1 MTGTRESTFAI
12 SELNRLIIA
21 LARRDYQ
28 VIGPVM
34 RDGAIVYD
42 EIQGAEALPAGWTD
56 EQDAGRYR
64 LKRRDDSA
72 LFGYAVGPR
81 SWKNYLHPS
90 DIRLWSAER
99 ENGVFRILQNPGP
112 QKKYAFVGVRSCDL
126 TAIGVQD
133 RVLLGDR
140 YQDPIYAARRD
151 GVFIVA
157 VQCTHSVSTCFC
169 SSMRTGPHAEIGYD
183 LALTEL
189 IDANGHR
196 FLVEVGTEAGFELL
210 MEVEHHEASDEDLRL
225 ARASVER
232 AAAMQTRYMDTTNIR
247 DLLYS
252 NLDHPR
258 WDDVAARCLACT
270 NCTLVCPTCFC
281 TTIED
286 TTDISGNQAERWR
299 RLDSCFTMDFSYIH
313 GGSVRTSHKSRY
325 RQWMTH
331 KLASWLDQFG
341 TSGCVG
347 CGRCITWCPVGIDIT
362 EEAAAIR
369 ETAKDAN
376 T

>member
-169 SSMRTGPHAEIGYD
+169 SSMRTGPHA
-183 LALTEL
+183 
-189 IDANGHR
+189 
-196 FLVEVGTEAGFELL
+196 
-210 MEVEHHEASDEDLRL
+210 
-225 ARASVER
+225 
-232 AAAMQTRYMDTTNIR
+232 
-247 DLLYS
+247 
-252 NLDHPR
+252 
-258 WDDVAARCLACT
+258 
-270 NCTLVCPTCFC
+270 
-281 TTIED
+281 
-286 TTDISGNQAERWR
+286 
-299 RLDSCFTMDFSYIH
+299 
-313 GGSVRTSHKSRY
+313 
-325 RQWMTH
+325 
-331 KLASWLDQFG
+331 
-341 TSGCVG
+341 
-347 CGRCITWCPVGIDIT
+347 
-362 EEAAAIR
+362 
-369 ETAKDAN
+369 
-376 T
+376 

>member
-1 MTGTRESTFAI
+1 
-12 SELNRLIIA
+12 
-21 LARRDYQ
+21 
-28 VIGPVM
+28 
-34 RDGAIVYD
+34 
-42 EIQGAEALPAGWTD
+42 
-56 EQDAGRYR
+56 
-64 LKRRDDSA
+64 
-72 LFGYAVGPR
+72 
-81 SWKNYLHPS
+81 
-90 DIRLWSAER
+90 
-99 ENGVFRILQNPGP
+99 
-112 QKKYAFVGVRSCDL
+112 
-126 TAIGVQD
+126 
-133 RVLLGDR
+133 
-140 YQDPIYAARRD
+140 
-151 GVFIVA
+151 
-157 VQCTHSVSTCFC
+157 
-169 SSMRTGPHAEIGYD
+169 RTGPHAEIGYD